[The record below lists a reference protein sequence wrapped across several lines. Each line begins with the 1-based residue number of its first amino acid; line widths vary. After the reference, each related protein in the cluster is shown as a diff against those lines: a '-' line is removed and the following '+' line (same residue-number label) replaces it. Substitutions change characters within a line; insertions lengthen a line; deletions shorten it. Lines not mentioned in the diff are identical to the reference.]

1 MGNTITEKRLALFKK
16 IWDGKP
22 IDSTKSYNIEDVTK
36 DQTCRIFYEKF
47 AKQLERYVNL
57 DDLKL
62 DQVFDDFELQTN
74 ENDETNKKRSLVKE
88 LNEFYT
94 AGVSTPDYLIEDLK
108 ETSKFYLEIWI
119 LRNLWI
125 ELGFWIFKVNQ

>member
-1 MGNTITEKRLALFKK
+1 MGNTITEKRLALFKR

-57 DDLKL
+57 DNLKL

-108 ETSKFYLEIWI
+108 ETSKFY
-119 LRNLWI
+119 
-125 ELGFWIFKVNQ
+125 